1 MRSLSN
7 ISFNKSASNL
17 VFYKSLL
24 YAILLFMVLT
34 ITYRVF
40 LNSILYYVQL
50 AAEALF
56 EAFLLVYI
64 AGRIV
69 NRVFTQN
76 YRINHLEVYLFILML
91 LPIIPAIGAYQ
102 RFGQPL
108 IYGLGSFRDYY
119 LMFGCLV
126 IYNLLRSNKVTIEMV
141 EQAFVRLAWVQL
153 FFCYFMTFFTNPAK
167 YQDTGLAGA
176 NEMKGGEVYYRFN
189 MAMFFF
195 GSVYYTVKS
204 FYQRKYFYLVYAGL
218 FLAYILFLRQ
228 DRTTIIAALAAIG
241 LFAVT
246 GLGYRAQVLTFVRF
260 FIPVLLLSGI
270 MALAFPQVVS
280 KYSVMFGDAFATVTG
295 TKAEQASESVRLA
308 ELKIA
313 LEGIRD
319 KPIFGNGKVSN
330 KWIDGGYNAFYKFFY
345 ASDVGIFGQVY
356 MYGFIGAFILYAQ
369 FLFGLFFAW
378 RIKYIRM
385 NVFLVTMKCVLFAHA
400 LDSLSNGY
408 LTIYSAQTMTA
419 VMLIYYFYQ
428 KDRVVAAERRLQK
441 FQKEQ
446 KLHHEA
452 QAYALP

>member
-1 MRSLSN
+1 MGSISN
-7 ISFNKSASNL
+7 IGFNKSASNL

-24 YAILLFMVLT
+24 YATGLFMVLT
-34 ITYRVF
+34 ISYRVF
-40 LNSILYYVQL
+40 LNSILYYAQL

-56 EAFLLVYI
+56 EVFLAVYI
-64 AGRIV
+64 VSRVVHRI
-69 NRVFTQN
+69 FTRN
-76 YRINHLEVYLFILML
+76 YKINHLEVYLFILML

-126 IYNLLRSNKVTIEMV
+126 IFNLLRTNKVTIEMV

-189 MAMFFF
+189 MALFFF

-204 FYQRKYFYLVYAGL
+204 FYQRKYIYLIYAGL
-218 FLAYILFLRQ
+218 FFAYILFLRQ
-228 DRTTIIAALAAIG
+228 DRTTIIAALGAIG

-246 GLGYRAQVLTFVRF
+246 GLGFRAQVLTFVRF
-260 FIPVLLLSGI
+260 FIPVVLFAGI
-270 MALAFPQVVS
+270 MALAFPEVVS
-280 KYSVMFGDAFATVTG
+280 KYYIMFDDAFSTVTG
-295 TKAEQASESVRLA
+295 TKAEQASESVRVA

-313 LEGIRD
+313 MEGIKD
-319 KPIFGNGKVSN
+319 KPIFGNGKLSN
-330 KWIDGGYNAFYKFFY
+330 KWIEGGYNAFYKFFY
-345 ASDVGIFGQVY
+345 ASDVGVFGQIY

-369 FLFGLFFAW
+369 FLFALFFAW
-378 RIKYIRM
+378 RIKHIRM

-400 LDSLSNGY
+400 IDTLSNGY

-441 FQKEQ
+441 FKKEQ
-446 KLHHEA
+446 ALHQETA
-452 QAYALP
+452 AYALP